1 MCVELESSNHLLF
14 QCLVS
19 AFVWSLLASVD
30 GWPAGPLSEL
40 DLLAIFKKMGLIS
53 ILYGW
58 ELQRCCGLIGI
69 FETN

>member
-40 DLLAIFKKMGLIS
+40 DLLAIFQKKK
-53 ILYGW
+53 GW
-58 ELQRCCGLIGI
+58 G
-69 FETN
+69 